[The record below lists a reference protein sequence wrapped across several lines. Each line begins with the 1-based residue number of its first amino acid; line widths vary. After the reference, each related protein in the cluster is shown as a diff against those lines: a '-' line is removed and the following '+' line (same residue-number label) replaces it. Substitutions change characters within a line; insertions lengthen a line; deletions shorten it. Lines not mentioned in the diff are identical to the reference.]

1 MRGGVFISYR
11 REGSAASARL
21 IRNGLARSL
30 GSENIFF
37 DVDSTPLGTDFT
49 ETLNQRLA
57 VCHALIAVI
66 GKDWTSTTDQENRR
80 RIDNPSDY
88 VRVEIETALM
98 RSIPVIPTL
107 VQGAP
112 MPRPEDLPET
122 LKKLTDMQGLELSDS
137 NFNSDIK
144 RLINGVRAIMTDY
157 ASRAGEKR
165 TVQAASNAIEST
177 PELIVTD
184 EPRSFGDPPNHVS
197 SHTGLV
203 LARRPSARNLLKGAV
218 FLFLLA
224 IACLAGI
231 KLPRSDVFNLI
242 QSVIESSA
250 GADVIEG
257 VSILRHVRVP

>member
-30 GSENIFF
+30 GRQNIFF
-37 DVDSTPLGTDFT
+37 DVDSIPLGTDFT

-57 VCHALIAVI
+57 ACHTLIAVI
-66 GKDWTSTTDQENRR
+66 GKDWISTRDQENRR
-80 RIDNPSDY
+80 RIDNPGDY

-98 RSIPVIPTL
+98 RGIPVVPTL
-107 VQGAP
+107 VQGAS
-112 MPRPEDLPET
+112 MPRPDDLPES
-122 LKKLTDMQGLELSDS
+122 LKKLTDMQGIELSDL

-144 RLINGVRAIMTDY
+144 RLINGLRASMIDH

-165 TVQAASNAIEST
+165 PIQAAPNAA
-177 PELIVTD
+177 
-184 EPRSFGDPPNHVS
+184 EPMQAPTVAVEARTFGDLPNGMS
-197 SHTGLV
+197 SRTDLV
-203 LARRPSARNLLKGAV
+203 LARRPSARNLLKGAI

-231 KLPRSDVFNLI
+231 KLPQSDVINLV
-242 QSVIESSA
+242 QSVIDLPA
-250 GADVIEG
+250 GADVMEG
-257 VSILRHVRVP
+257 IRLLPRLRVP